1 MHMAQPMAW
10 TLEDLD
16 RLPDDGNK
24 YEVLHGELFVTPQP
38 TLDDDTAIARLTQL
52 LVPFVVKEKLGMVFP
67 GRPAIRTSDSHVEP
81 DLVVR
86 QVSPPKTRWEDAP
99 LPLLVVEVLSPTTKW
114 RDRGPKRDFYVDE
127 LRVPDYWIVDTEER
141 AITVIR
147 PGVEDFSVIDR
158 FEWSPPGAAVPL
170 EVTLDDVF
178 GPQTAT

>member
-38 TLDDDTAIARLTQL
+38 TLDHDTAIARLNQL
-52 LVPFVVKEKLGMVFP
+52 LVPFVVQEELGMVFP

-86 QVSPPKTRWEDAP
+86 QVSPPKTRTEYAP

-127 LRVPDYWIVDTEER
+127 LLVPDYWIVDTDTR
-141 AITVIR
+141 SITVMR
-147 PGVEDFSVIDR
+147 PGVAHMEVIDQ
-158 FEWSPPGAAVPL
+158 FEWSPAGAGTPL
-170 EVTLDDVF
+170 EVRMDDVF
-178 GPQTAT
+178 GPQTAI